1 VPYEPEELADL
12 RTQIADAAE
21 ADRAAFDEALAD
33 VRRLRSERRA
43 IQPRDANYI
52 SLVASDGGHNHLEFN
67 PFALQIVRV
76 MDSYGRQILL
86 DVAPARADLL
96 AVGRRHLADGEP
108 KSTLGRMMVDL
119 GVETLPDLSPVLK
132 ANPDSA
138 SWFQVY
144 REICEWAALY
154 ELVCHREHAGSVVVV
169 HDGLLRSKVF
179 KSDLFIQLYN
189 RMQTA
194 IEKTRT
200 TYKRD
205 IFVVGLAKRSQV
217 VQHYQLAMAVEDLFP
232 SGGPYYVPVPYEFQ
246 EKLYR
251 WSEYI
256 RPPDPEAA
264 GELPKFNIGS
274 MQLVRFGPSRGD
286 PVWTV
291 DLLASQVGRAQEIFG
306 CLLADARNGFPIPFY
321 PKCLQQADHFAQ
333 VTEFDRDIL
342 DDLFTEAVKKVVGE
356 QGRTEV
362 EALRLTTEAIGR
374 RYG

>member
-1 VPYEPEELADL
+1 MPYEPEELADL

-96 AVGRRHLADGEP
+96 AVGRRHLVHGEP

-179 KSDLFIQLYN
+179 KSDLFIQLYD

-205 IFVVGLAKRSQV
+205 VFVVGLAKRSQV

-232 SGGPYYVPVPYEFQ
+232 AGGPYYVPVPYDFQ

-256 RPPDPEAA
+256 RPPEPVGA
-264 GELPKFNIGS
+264 GEPPKFNMGS
-274 MQLVRFGPSRGD
+274 MHLVRFG
-286 PVWTV
+286 
-291 DLLASQVGRAQEIFG
+291 
-306 CLLADARNGFPIPFY
+306 
-321 PKCLQQADHFAQ
+321 
-333 VTEFDRDIL
+333 
-342 DDLFTEAVKKVVGE
+342 
-356 QGRTEV
+356 
-362 EALRLTTEAIGR
+362 LRPGH
-374 RYG
+374 